1 MFMSALSLPQPAGA
15 AIAPDSL
22 SSLQRRRKRTVM
34 ISGLLLLVALLFS
47 ESLWPSG
54 SILHESSEML
64 GYALIFLCIA
74 GRSWCSL
81 YIGGRKKAQLVEE
94 GPYSVSRNPL
104 YLFSM
109 FGGIGI
115 GLQAGNLTA
124 GLVCGLFVFAIFN
137 AVIQREEIFLIS
149 RFPTAFAAYAA
160 RVPRWGPRLSRWR
173 SSEELLVRPRF
184 VLVTFRDALG
194 FLAAIPLLE
203 AVEWAQAAG
212 WLPVLLHLP

>member
-1 MFMSALSLPQPAGA
+1 MFIHALLLPRPADAESAPE
-15 AIAPDSL
+15 SL
-22 SSLQRRRKRTVM
+22 SGLQQRRKRVVL

-47 ESLWPSG
+47 DALWPSG

-81 YIGGRKKAQLVEE
+81 YIGGRKKAQLIEE

-104 YLFSM
+104 YLFSV

-115 GLQAGNLTA
+115 GLQTGNLTT
-124 GLVCGLFVFAIFN
+124 GLVCGLFVFAIFSV
-137 AVIQREEIFLIS
+137 VIQREEAFLIS
-149 RFPTAFAAYAA
+149 RFPAAFATYAA
-160 RVPRWGPRLSRWR
+160 RVPRWGPRLSRWQ

-184 VLVTFRDALG
+184 VLITFRDALG
-194 FLAAIPLLE
+194 FLAAIPLFE
-203 AVEWAQAAG
+203 VVEWAQGAG